1 MTWVRNVGD
10 ALQVWHVALTPPDW
24 YWMDIQDDKLPHNE
38 VRKVSFLYVFM
49 SNFIRLGSYFLLMID
64 ALMKDEIEGTLCWW
78 SMRWQQDGSQ
88 MGRDQDST
96 LVFCE
101 STSCMLMTS
110 VLTPLSYT
118 GLSKADS
125 SVMLSYGGKD
135 VGILIDFPWS
145 LSKEQKKPGNIL
157 LGLVWFPVE

>member
-1 MTWVRNVGD
+1 
-10 ALQVWHVALTPPDW
+10 
-24 YWMDIQDDKLPHNE
+24 
-38 VRKVSFLYVFM
+38 
-49 SNFIRLGSYFLLMID
+49 
-64 ALMKDEIEGTLCWW
+64 
-78 SMRWQQDGSQ
+78 MRWMVPSAGKRWDDDDSQ
-88 MGRDQDST
+88 MGKDQDST

-135 VGILIDFPWS
+135 VGILKDFPCS
-145 LSKEQKKPGNIL
+145 LSKETGKI
-157 LGLVWFPVE
+157 V